1 MILKMAGRTNAP
13 DQYVK
18 SITYRLV
25 DGSLVNFHWNQTE
38 YVIDGEKFNIAWR
51 GVHTEGRRG
60 SDYSMPARTLRGAE
74 IIDISYSE
82 NAPAGYEFTI
92 ENWSAQDS

>member
-1 MILKMAGRTNAP
+1 MILKMVGRTNAL

-18 SITYRLV
+18 SIVFRLI
-25 DGSLVNFHWNQTE
+25 DGSLVNFRWNQTE
-38 YVIDGEKFNIAWR
+38 YVIDNGKFNITWR

-60 SDYSMPARTLRGAE
+60 SDYSMPARMLRGAE
-74 IIDISYSE
+74 IVDISYSE
-82 NAPAGYEFTI
+82 NAPAGYKFII